1 MVSCSKGA
9 VTSEGRGYPRLGLRA
24 GLAGVLLNR
33 TEVGVLHESELEGTD
48 RQSSRYDRRMAAEV
62 DLEAEATGAE
72 KRLIEAEHLAESARA
87 DFHRAVRRLHLSGA
101 SLREIAS
108 TLGLS
113 HQRVHQIV
121 EGAGGGR
128 RWRKRSDKGEQR
140 ACSFCG
146 RAELKARRLVA
157 GPGVYICESC
167 VDVSRRVIGTAEPAA
182 TANATLVAVAAE
194 NTRER
199 CSFCGK
205 RRHQLDGLASSG
217 DVLICSDCV
226 KLCDEIVAE
235 QLV

>member
-1 MVSCSKGA
+1 MRVDID
-9 VTSEGRGYPRLGLRA
+9 L
-24 GLAGVLLNR
+24 
-33 TEVGVLHESELEGTD
+33 VGEAT
-48 RQSSRYDRRMAAEV
+48 AAE
-62 DLEAEATGAE
+62 
-72 KRLIEAEHLAESARA
+72 KHLIEAEREAESARA
-87 DFHRAVRRLHLSGA
+87 DFHRAVRRLQLGGA

-121 EGAGGGR
+121 EGAGGAR
-128 RWRKRSDKGEQR
+128 RWRKRRDTGEKR

-167 VDVSRRVIGTAEPAA
+167 VDLGRRVIAKGQPAGTAK
-182 TANATLVAVAAE
+182 ATLVAVAAD

-217 DVLICSDCV
+217 DVLICKDCL
-226 KLCDEIVAE
+226 KLCDEIFAE
-235 QLV
+235 QLD

>member
-128 RWRKRSDKGEQR
+128 RWRKRSDANEDR
-140 ACSFCG
+140 VCSFCG
-146 RAELKARRLVA
+146 RAQRKSRPLVA
-157 GPGVYICESC
+157 GPGVYICEAC
-167 VDVSRRVIGTAEPAA
+167 IGLVGDVISTGTAAKTVAA
-182 TANATLVAVAAE
+182 TVVAVAADR
-194 NTRER
+194 RER

-205 RRHQLDGLASSG
+205 RRPPVEGLASTG
-217 DVLICSDCV
+217 DVIICSNCI
-226 KLCDEIVAE
+226 KIYEE
-235 QLV
+235 LVT